1 MCVNGR
7 QLDAEYSAGSN
18 FIAMLNALPNVF
30 SGAWMGANWLTAIA
44 MMQGVIIA
52 VLGCTLWRQKRNQKT
67 LQRSED
73 ETRQIVASSPVGICV
88 VSNRRFVY
96 VNKAYVRMFG
106 YSAPDEIVGRFV
118 EELYTPEERK
128 RQRQY
133 AKDRP
138 AGKPVPEIYD
148 TKGLR
153 KDGSHFDVEARVSLI
168 EYNGQPS
175 SLGFVI
181 DRSVE
186 KRLQRQLENANR
198 LEAIGTLAGGIAHDF
213 NNILTAIIGHAE
225 LATFRVGDNEV
236 VREDLGHV
244 RKAGLR
250 AKDLVQQILT
260 FSRSR
265 ETKPQLV
272 SVSSV
277 VREVMGLVRA
287 ALPDSIEI
295 RASLEDDSLIYG
307 DPTQIHQLL
316 MNLCANAEHAMQG
329 NAGMLE
335 ISLAGYAV
343 TTVLA
348 EPYPDLAPGRY
359 LCLTVTDSGPGIP
372 EEVIEKIFEP
382 FFTTKEPG
390 VGTGMGLA
398 QVHGIVKSHG
408 GWVRVENNVPHGAR
422 FIITLPAASACP
434 DGDRPETTLPSGT
447 ESILVVDSDEVVAGV
462 TSRILTDLGYSVQ
475 ICRDSLL
482 ALARVTE
489 SPGKFDLVI
498 AEAVLPVMTGEHLA
512 RAILSVCPGLP
523 IILCSGLQGTVD
535 EVKASRQGVRAFL
548 EKPVSK
554 VRLAEIVRNILDES
568 AVGAVSLS
576 PEECQAD

>member
-1 MCVNGR
+1 MLNIVQNIF
-7 QLDAEYSAGSN
+7 SGSWDEPDWLAAV
-18 FIAMLNALPNVF
+18 AMLQ
-30 SGAWMGANWLTAIA
+30 GA
-44 MMQGVIIA
+44 IIA
-52 VLGCTLWRQKRNQKT
+52 VLAFALWRQRRNEKT
-67 LQRSED
+67 LQRAED
-73 ETRQIVASSPVGICV
+73 EARQIVASSPVGICV

-96 VNKAYVRMFG
+96 VNNTYVKMFG
-106 YSAPDEIVGRFV
+106 YSSADEIVGRFV
-118 EELYTPEERK
+118 EELYTPDERR

-168 EYNGQPS
+168 EYNGQSS

-186 KRLQRQLENANR
+186 KRLRRQLENANR

-236 VREDLGHV
+236 VREDLRHV
-244 RKAGLR
+244 RQAGLR

-265 ETKPQLV
+265 EAKTQLV
-272 SVSSV
+272 SVASV

-287 ALPDSIEI
+287 ALPNSVEI
-295 RASLEDDSLIYG
+295 RASLEDDSLING

-316 MNLCANAEHAMQG
+316 MNLCANAEHAMRG
-329 NAGMLE
+329 SGGILE
-335 ISLAGYAV
+335 IGLKGHTV
-343 TTVLA
+343 TTA
-348 EPYPDLAPGRY
+348 FADAYSDFAPGHY
-359 LCLTVTDSGPGIP
+359 LSLTVADNGPGIP
-372 EEVIEKIFEP
+372 EEVIGKIFEP

-408 GWVRVENNVPHGAR
+408 GWVRVENHVPHGAR
-422 FIITLPAASACP
+422 FIITLPVVSARP
-434 DGDRPETTLPSGT
+434 DVDSQKGDLPSGT
-447 ESILVVDSDEVVAGV
+447 ESILIVDNDEMVAGV
-462 TSRILTDLGYSVQ
+462 TARILTDLGYSVHV
-475 ICRDSLL
+475 CRDSLP
-482 ALARVTE
+482 ALTRVTA
-489 SPGKFDLVI
+489 SPDTFDLVI
-498 AEAVLPVMTGEHLA
+498 TEAAMPVMTGEQLA
-512 RAILSVCPGLP
+512 RTILSVRPDLP
-523 IILCSGLQGTVD
+523 VILCSGFHGDVD
-535 EVKASRQGVRAFL
+535 EIKASRHGIRAFL

-554 VRLAEIVRNILDES
+554 VRLAETIRSVLDES
-568 AVGAVSLS
+568 SRVDTSLLT
-576 PEECQAD
+576 EACQVD